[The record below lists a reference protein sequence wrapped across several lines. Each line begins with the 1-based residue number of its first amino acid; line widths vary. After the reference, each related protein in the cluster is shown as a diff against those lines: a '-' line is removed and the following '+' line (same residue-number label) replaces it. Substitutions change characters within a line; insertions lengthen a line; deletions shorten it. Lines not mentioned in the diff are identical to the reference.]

1 MNEVM
6 PSMLSHSKLLRKFQ
20 SFIKGTYPHFLHQT
34 KLQLHE
40 QAFILVPL
48 YYHYCHRQII

>member
-6 PSMLSHSKLLRKFQ
+6 PSMLSHSKLFRKFQ
-20 SFIKGTYPHFLHQT
+20 TFIKGTYPHFSHQT

-40 QAFILVPL
+40 QAFILAPL
-48 YYHYCHRQII
+48 YYRYCYRQII